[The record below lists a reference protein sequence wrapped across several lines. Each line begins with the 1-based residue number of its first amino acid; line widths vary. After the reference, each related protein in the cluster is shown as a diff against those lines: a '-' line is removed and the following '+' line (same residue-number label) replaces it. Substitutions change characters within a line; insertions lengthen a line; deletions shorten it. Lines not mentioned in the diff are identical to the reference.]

1 MPKKGFR
8 SQHIRI
14 TCDLKYERKWEHKF
28 VTDFIV
34 CFISLLTTGSDETGR
49 IVFTVYLGTLY
60 HIRMFVCF
68 LVNTFIV
75 SQGVIR

>member
-1 MPKKGFR
+1 M
-8 SQHIRI
+8 
-14 TCDLKYERKWEHKF
+14 
-28 VTDFIV
+28 